1 MSPPTLPD
9 LRLEQQREFA
19 FSLDDFHALRDLV
32 KRFAGIS
39 LGDSKQELVYGRISR
54 RLRALRLRSFREYR
68 ALLASREGQQEIVEF
83 CNAITTN
90 LTSFFRERHHFDY
103 LRAQLLLPRA
113 AAGGSRRLRIWC
125 AACSTGEEAYSIAM
139 TVIESLPDWQRW
151 DIRIL
156 ATDLDS
162 EVLGR
167 ARAGLYKSERLAGMT
182 PQRLGRCFE
191 RAGADEFQ
199 VRPELRSL
207 VAFKQLNLM
216 HALPLKGPLDAIF
229 CRNVIIYFDKQTQ
242 CELFRRLA
250 PLQRPDDLLFLG
262 HSESLFKVSD
272 SWQLIGRTV
281 YRKVV
286 E

>member
-1 MSPPTLPD
+1 VSPPTLPD